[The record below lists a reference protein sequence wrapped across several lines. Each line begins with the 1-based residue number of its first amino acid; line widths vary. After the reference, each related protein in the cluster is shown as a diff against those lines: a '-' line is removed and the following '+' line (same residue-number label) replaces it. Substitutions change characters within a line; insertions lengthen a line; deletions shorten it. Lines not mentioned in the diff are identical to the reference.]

1 MRSAIRYVVC
11 LLSVAGALLLSS
23 RVSAQE
29 APPTDGKVL
38 STAPP
43 KPPVQADLSA
53 IEKAQRYTDAARL
66 LAPYRDEVPNDEW
79 KRITTGLQRLLDREA
94 PDSDYRRSEAVRAAR
109 YFERHFGTP
118 NRPEHAASST
128 PSVTQV
134 GPVHTVPFASEGNR
148 IELSITGN
156 TNGPVHV
163 SVKKAPPW
171 LELNTQSVALSG
183 ADVAAD
189 RRAEFTFS
197 VDRAAPATD
206 TATVTFDL
214 SSGDDE
220 LLARKQVRVKVQTPT
235 GVTLQGNYPNPF
247 RRQTTISYELPREA
261 DVRIEIYDLLG

>member
-1 MRSAIRYVVC
+1 M
-11 LLSVAGALLLSS
+11 
-23 RVSAQE
+23 
-29 APPTDGKVL
+29 
-38 STAPP
+38 
-43 KPPVQADLSA
+43 
-53 IEKAQRYTDAARL
+53 
-66 LAPYRDEVPNDEW
+66 
-79 KRITTGLQRLLDREA
+79 
-94 PDSDYRRSEAVRAAR
+94 
-109 YFERHFGTP
+109 
-118 NRPEHAASST
+118 
-128 PSVTQV
+128 
-134 GPVHTVPFASEGNR
+134 
-148 IELSITGN
+148 
-156 TNGPVHV
+156 
-163 SVKKAPPW
+163 
-171 LELNTQSVALSG
+171 NTQSVALSG